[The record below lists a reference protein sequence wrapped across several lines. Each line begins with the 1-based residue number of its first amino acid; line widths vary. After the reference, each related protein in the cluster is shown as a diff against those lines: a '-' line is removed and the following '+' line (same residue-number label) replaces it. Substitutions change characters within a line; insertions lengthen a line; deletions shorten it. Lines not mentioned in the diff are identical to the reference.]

1 MNLVSRLFES
11 KLDFWVN
18 SLCTFVEEKEIKI
31 EMSML
36 DYQNILKAQNSLFA
50 PILDSQWLDGEVAT
64 SSVKVKEK
72 KKYSGIL
79 KNGEE
84 SCLLGTDSRIIPR
97 FDAFACFDFGEVD
110 QSRKLV
116 IKTSPFPFNVAIG
129 SQEVV
134 DFFQIHLDGSVN
146 SEVAFSSLNKNVIKY
161 HWETYY
167 YLLLFQFL
175 M

>member
-1 MNLVSRLFES
+1 M
-11 KLDFWVN
+11 
-18 SLCTFVEEKEIKI
+18 
-31 EMSML
+31 
-36 DYQNILKAQNSLFA
+36 
-50 PILDSQWLDGEVAT
+50 
-64 SSVKVKEK
+64 
-72 KKYSGIL
+72 
-79 KNGEE
+79 
-84 SCLLGTDSRIIPR
+84 LGTDSRIISR
-97 FDAFACFDFGEVD
+97 FDAFACFEFGEVD

-134 DFFQIHLDGSVN
+134 DYLQIHLDGSVN

-175 M
+175 LYIGIPYTGFVLLQVFGTDYDNSFVKLSFFCCIYSIILQVIGIFTLRRVNEPLSLIRILFLIG